1 MGVSGAGNALH
12 SALKAAAMT
21 HCRNSPGVA
30 IGLYRTSMWSATK
43 SSSRTKA
50 RHASLKLHYGERPA
64 QRLVGYLD
72 RTVKWHVHI
81 QYQIHG
87 SRDKH

>member
-12 SALKAAAMT
+12 SALKAAVMT
-21 HCRNSPGVA
+21 HFRNSPRVA
-30 IGLYRTSMWSATK
+30 IGQYRTSMWSATK
-43 SSSRTKA
+43 SSFRTQA
-50 RHASLKLHYGERPA
+50 CPASLKLHYGERPA